1 MIVSEKK
8 TKKQLCICAA
18 ISKNRMASSVQIAG
32 ITRTHEEGR
41 QEFLPVLMVAM
52 VYIKINNL
60 INDMII

>member
-1 MIVSEKK
+1 MY
-8 TKKQLCICAA
+8 ICAA

-52 VYIKINNL
+52 VYIKINDL